1 VALQKTGF
9 RLEFIPM
16 KIGAGMT
23 SIMKTVLYGWTL
35 IQGGAEMEIK
45 AIGVVGAGQMGSGIA
60 EVALT
65 SGFHVLMR
73 DVSTEAVEKGRLR
86 IVTDFDKRIQK
97 EKMTAPEKEAILQ
110 RLSTTLE
117 LEDFGNCDFVIEA
130 AVENIPLKWDIFRKL
145 DEVTRKEAILASN
158 TSSISITRIAS
169 VTQRSDRVIG
179 MHFFNPAPV
188 MKLLEIVRG
197 LVTSDETFRITRDL
211 SLKMGKTPLE
221 ANDFPGFISS
231 RLIFSYMNEAVY
243 TLYEGLGKA
252 EDIDAIMKM
261 GANHPMGPLE
271 LADLVGLDTC
281 LSVMNVLQEAFGDK
295 YRPCPLLTKYVEAG
309 YLGRKT
315 GKGFYTYG
323 ERR

>member
-1 VALQKTGF
+1 M
-9 RLEFIPM
+9 R
-16 KIGAGMT
+16 
-23 SIMKTVLYGWTL
+23 
-35 IQGGAEMEIK
+35 MEIK
-45 AIGVVGAGQMGSGIA
+45 MIGVVGAGQMGSGIA
-60 EVALT
+60 EVALS
-65 SGFHVLMR
+65 SGFNVLMR
-73 DVSTEAVEKGRLR
+73 DVTMEAVQRGKSR
-86 IVTDFDKRIQK
+86 IVKDFDRRIQK
-97 EKMTAPEKEAILQ
+97 GKMREAERETTLQ
-110 RLSTTLE
+110 RLSTTVK
-117 LEDFGNCDFVIEA
+117 LEDFGKCDFVIEA
-130 AVENIPLKWDIFRKL
+130 AVENIPLKWEIFKKL
-145 DEVTRKEAILASN
+145 DEVTRKETILASN

-169 VTQRSDRVIG
+169 VTQRPDRVIG

-188 MKLLEIVRG
+188 MKLMEIIRG

-231 RLIFSYMNEAVY
+231 RLIFSFMNEAVY

-281 LSVMNVLQEAFGDK
+281 LSVMSVLQEAFGDK

-309 YLGRKT
+309 YLGVKT
-315 GKGFYTYG
+315 GRGFYEYG
-323 ERR
+323 K